1 VPVFILTSFPLKI
14 KPLIEKES
22 GVTSKIMIFASS
34 PLKNVIAFG
43 IAATLLTSFIT
54 DAFTVVS
61 SPTTI
66 QSRLRL
72 TILQATNPNDD
83 DIVSGATIDVQATD
97 APTFVET
104 FVSDAK
110 TKLKIYQKSNAEGY
124 SFKQNVA
131 SALAGEYDAT
141 SINAELDELIQS
153 APCVMFTWESSP
165 ACKKAVQGFD
175 SAGAKVK
182 IVRLDNPWSEGNIL
196 RAELGKRVGRSSVPC
211 IFIGKTY
218 VGGFDDGVSDESPGI
233 MKLAFEGKLRSML
246 DDAGA
251 M

>member
-1 VPVFILTSFPLKI
+1 MNYHLGLMTQ
-14 KPLIEKES
+14 
-22 GVTSKIMIFASS
+22 S
-34 PLKNVIAFG
+34 PLF
-43 IAATLLTSFIT
+43 
-54 DAFTVVS
+54 
-61 SPTTI
+61 
-66 QSRLRL
+66 RL
-72 TILQATNPNDD
+72 TLMTFNE
-83 DIVSGATIDVQATD
+83 IVYMLFGGGLFYLESSTS
-97 APTFVET
+97 P
-104 FVSDAK
+104 
-110 TKLKIYQKSNAEGY
+110 
-124 SFKQNVA
+124 
-131 SALAGEYDAT
+131 GEYDAT

-153 APCVMFTWESSP
+153 APCVMFTWENSP

-211 IFIGKTY
+211 IFIGNTY